1 MKTKKIVLI
10 FALLSVAL
18 FSVCLSA
25 CGKEEDKTMKNF
37 IYTAT
42 AETCVITG
50 IKDNSVKQ
58 ITVPDF
64 VTKIADGAFSSCSNL
79 EEITIPFVG
88 AVAGKTANDTY
99 QYPFGYIFGTD
110 SYTGSNAVKQ
120 LYYGDI
126 MRENTTYYIPNSL
139 RKVTVTGGN
148 ILYGAFSG
156 CSSISNIIISD
167 NITSIG
173 AGAFFNCS
181 SLTNI
186 TIPESVTNI
195 YDAAFSDCTSL
206 TSIIIPDSV
215 TNIGDEAFSNCSSLT
230 SITIPDS
237 ITNIGYGV
245 FRNCSNLSNII
256 IPDSVTNIGDEAF
269 SGCSSLTSVS
279 IGNSVTSIGADAF
292 SDCTSLT
299 SIIIPDSVTN
309 IGSGAFS
316 GCNLLQYNLLDNIKY
331 LGNKSNPYV
340 IVMEVTDKNLTN
352 CLINNKAKIIYN
364 NAFSDCTN
372 LTSVIIPDSV
382 TNISDSAFSGCSSL
396 SSVSIGNSVTNIN
409 SNAFSDC
416 TCLTSIIIP
425 DSVTSIGNG
434 AFEDCR
440 SLTSVTIPNSVT
452 SIGFSAFIGCSKLT
466 SVTIGNSLTSIGNY
480 AFYNTAYY
488 NDENNWENG
497 VLYIGKHLIKAKTD
511 LSGAYTIKDG
521 TLTIA
526 DSAFIGC
533 RSLSSITIPDSVTS
547 IGSSAFEDCS
557 SLTSITIPN
566 SVTSIGSYAFYNTG
580 YYNDE
585 NNWENGVLYID
596 KHLIQ
601 VIYYFSGEYTIK
613 DETLT
618 IADYAFQGRGRLTRI
633 TIPDSV
639 TRIGDSAF
647 SNCYSLR
654 GVAIGKGV
662 TSIGSYAFSDCYS
675 LASVTFENTN
685 GWYICS
691 SGSAT
696 SGTNIDVTDT
706 ARNATYLTSTY
717 CNYYWKRG

>member
-25 CGKEEDKTMKNF
+25 CGKEENKTMKNF

-245 FRNCSNLSNII
+245 FRNCSNLSN
-256 IPDSVTNIGDEAF
+256 
-269 SGCSSLTSVS
+269 
-279 IGNSVTSIGADAF
+279 
-292 SDCTSLT
+292 
-299 SIIIPDSVTN
+299 IIIPDSVTN

-566 SVTSIGSYAFYNTG
+566 SVTSIGSYAF
-580 YYNDE
+580 
-585 NNWENGVLYID
+585 V
-596 KHLIQ
+596 
-601 VIYYFSGEYTIK
+601 
-613 DETLT
+613 
-618 IADYAFQGRGRLTRI
+618 
-633 TIPDSV
+633 
-639 TRIGDSAF
+639 
-647 SNCYSLR
+647 
-654 GVAIGKGV
+654 
-662 TSIGSYAFSDCYS
+662 
-675 LASVTFENTN
+675 
-685 GWYICS
+685 
-691 SGSAT
+691 
-696 SGTNIDVTDT
+696 
-706 ARNATYLTSTY
+706 
-717 CNYYWKRG
+717 